1 MLWLCIRL
9 PQLPLEALHSTAAG
23 PATARVRQ
31 PALEKLALRR
41 LAVWAQQWSSWVS
54 DWPAADERSA
64 AHLPPAH
71 CHALLWLEIGASLK
85 LFSGPA
91 ALLATIRQELMPLN
105 YSAEMAVAPTPEAA
119 RLLTQVK
126 QPRLVPD
133 LTTLHAHLAPLPL
146 HLLALPMNVIA
157 ALRSAGLRRIGEVL
171 ALPEATLAQRFGPE
185 CSGYIQR
192 LCGTASHPLPA
203 VPFPE
208 IYQGQCEFEA
218 EVDTAMALL
227 FPLQRLFGELQG
239 YLRAADRA
247 IQRCRICLRHRGQD
261 TDIVLHSSQP
271 SRDAAQWLRV
281 AREHLGTLPLPA
293 PVRSLQL
300 EAREFMAP
308 SIQQGDF
315 FDRGCDPTQAL
326 PAVLDR
332 VQARLGMQ
340 GMQAM
345 QQLQVMADYRPER
358 AWRSRTEKA
367 EAAENS
373 APEASDLPARPA
385 WLLASPRPIAQ
396 PLQRLTGPERIES
409 GWWDHQDVARDYYL
423 TCTPEGV
430 RQWVFQDLRS
440 GAWYLH
446 GLWA

>member
-9 PQLPLEALHSTAAG
+9 PQLPLEALRSTAATG
-23 PATARVRQ
+23 SATACARQ
-31 PALEKLALRR
+31 PTLEKLALRR

-64 AHLPPAH
+64 AHLPPAQS
-71 CHALLWLEIGASLK
+71 HALLWLEIGASLK

-91 ALLATIRQELMPLN
+91 ALLATIRQELVPLD

-119 RLLTQVK
+119 RLLTQVR
-126 QPRLVPD
+126 QPRIVPD
-133 LTTLHAHLAPLPL
+133 LTTLQAHLAPLPL
-146 HLLALPMNVIA
+146 HLLALPMNVIT
-157 ALRSAGLRRIGEVL
+157 ALRSTGLRRIGEVL
-171 ALPEATLAQRFGPE
+171 AVPPATLAQRFGPAS
-185 CSGYIQR
+185 CGYLQR

-218 EVDTAMALL
+218 EVATAMALL

-247 IQRCRICLRHRGQD
+247 IQCCRIRLRHRGRD
-261 TDIVLHSSQP
+261 SDIVLHSSQP

-281 AREHLGTLPLPA
+281 AREHLGNLPLPA

-315 FDRGCDPTQAL
+315 FDRACDPTQAL

-340 GMQAM
+340 AV

-358 AWRSRTEKA
+358 AWRSRTEGA
-367 EAAENS
+367 DAAENS
-373 APEASDLPARPA
+373 PPEPGDFPPRPT
-385 WLLASPRPIAQ
+385 WLLASPRHIAQ
-396 PLQRLTGPERIES
+396 PLQWLAGPERIES